1 MKKSCV
7 VLILLVALV
16 LVCCGGCLRRR
27 LTIRSDPPGAVVY
40 IDRRPEPIGVT
51 PVSTSF
57 TYYGTRQIQL
67 VKDGYETLTIRQNF
81 APPWYEIPPLDF
93 IVENLWPKE
102 VRDERVVSVHLEPQ
116 RRIPADEVLARAE
129 QLRQNTYQGIAT
141 PLRPATPTTS
151 PTTAPPGSTPTPLPP
166 PTSSTTSPPTPPS
179 SPPST
184 NPPPSS
190 PPVSS
195 PPGNAGWPAVP
206 PAGGSR

>member
-1 MKKSCV
+1 MKKPCV
-7 VLILLVALV
+7 ISILLVAFV
-16 LVCCGGCLRRR
+16 LVFCGGCLRRR

-141 PLRPATPTTS
+141 PLRPAPSAAS
-151 PTTAPPGSTPTPLPP
+151 PTMAPPGNTPAPLPP
-166 PTSSTTSPPTPPS
+166 PGSSNVPLPAPS
-179 SPPST
+179 SSLPSAGAPP
-184 NPPPSS
+184 
-190 PPVSS
+190 SS

>member
-1 MKKSCV
+1 MKKPCV
-7 VLILLVALV
+7 ISILLVTFV
-16 LVCCGGCLRRR
+16 LVFCGGCLRRR

-93 IVENLWPKE
+93 IVENFWPKE

-141 PLRPATPTTS
+141 PLRPAPSAVS
-151 PTTAPPGSTPTPLPP
+151 PTMAPPGNTPAPLPSP
-166 PTSSTTSPPTPPS
+166 GSSNAPLPAPSSSPPSAGAPPS
-179 SPPST
+179 SPPGS
-184 NPPPSS
+184 
-190 PPVSS
+190 
-195 PPGNAGWPAVP
+195 AGWPAVP
-206 PAGGSR
+206 SAGGSR